1 MNNTI
6 SPFERFLD
14 EVMKE
19 DEKTTSP
26 IPAFYFDVQ
35 MYDQKH
41 EGNSFLAGVAKGAVD
56 TFVGG
61 MIGGMMKKAINKID
75 GGGAN
80 GLPTPGDTNIHNSF
94 IEVSGLE
101 IGLEGKKTYNEGGY
115 NYPIDLPDKMKNSAI
130 TLKRLVRPDIIKSSD
145 PWTKWCEESF
155 AAMASWNEQIKLKG
169 VQVNVMHPNLTKS
182 GKPQILISMEF
193 NFAYPSK
200 MSLSALNSTSE
211 DLLVQEIEL
220 SYAFSKVVAH

>member
-41 EGNSFLAGVAKGAVD
+41 EGNSFLNNAIDTVLGNGVVGTVAKKAVGAA
-56 TFVGG
+56 TGG
-61 MIGGMMKKAINKID
+61 SSA
-75 GGGAN
+75 
-80 GLPTPGDTNIHNSF
+80 LPTPGDTNIHNSF

-155 AAMASWNEQIKLKG
+155 EAMASWNKQIKLKG
-169 VQVNVMHPNLTKS
+169 IQVNVMHPNLTKS
-182 GKPQILISMEF
+182 GKPQILISIEF

-200 MSLSALNSTSE
+200 MSLSSLNSTSE